1 MKTYIL
7 AVITSLLI
15 ACAAA
20 HAGAPT
26 EATQSK
32 ETVTPQP
39 GPTWYADHEWNLDL
53 FGAYAF
59 TGTPHANDRYLG
71 VDHAFGGGVDA
82 KYFFARYFG
91 IGIEGYVLDANRTR
105 IDQEGTIALVFPAP
119 FFTGVK
125 SRTNDAHAVGA
136 ALGTFTFRYPLPG
149 SRFAPYAFIGGGGV
163 FGGGQQDIRIFSG
176 GLNEVQ
182 VRTEHIGSSSRFVAE
197 FGGGFEVRLTPH
209 IGLIND
215 FTWNII
221 DGAKN
226 NFGMVRSGINF
237 AF

>member
-1 MKTYIL
+1 MKTYTL
-7 AVITSLLI
+7 PVVTSLLI
-15 ACAAA
+15 ACAA
-20 HAGAPT
+20 HAGALT
-26 EATQSK
+26 EATQGK

-39 GPTWYADHEWNLDL
+39 CPTWYANHEWNLDL

-59 TGTPHANDRYLG
+59 TDTHDRYLD

-91 IGIEGYVLDANRTR
+91 IGIEGYILDADRTR
-105 IDQEGTIALVFPAP
+105 IDQEGRIVLAVPP

-125 SRTNDAHAVGA
+125 SRTKDARAVGSV
-136 ALGTFTFRYPLPG
+136 LGTFTFRYPLHC

-163 FGGGQQDIRIFSG
+163 FGGGQQDIRVLSG
-176 GLNEVQ
+176 GLNEVE
-182 VRTEHIGSSSRFVAE
+182 VRTEHTGSQSRFVAE
-197 FGGGFEVRLTPH
+197 FGGGFEARLTQR

-221 DGAKN
+221 DGPKN

>member
-1 MKTYIL
+1 MKTYTL
-7 AVITSLLI
+7 AVITSLVI
-15 ACAAA
+15 ACAAY
-20 HAGAPT
+20 AGALT
-26 EATQSK
+26 GATQSK
-32 ETVTPQP
+32 EMVAPQP
-39 GPTWYADHEWNLDL
+39 CPTWYANHEWNLDL

-59 TGTPHANDRYLG
+59 TDTRYANDRYLD

-82 KYFFARYFG
+82 KYFFARYLG
-91 IGIEGYVLDANRTR
+91 VGIEGYILDADRTR
-105 IDQEGTIALVFPAP
+105 VDQEGTIVLAVPP

-125 SRTNDAHAVGA
+125 SRTKDVHAVGA
-136 ALGTFTFRYPLPG
+136 ALGTFTFRYPLPC

-163 FGGGQQDIRIFSG
+163 FGGGQQDIRILTP
-176 GLNEVQ
+176 GLNEVV
-182 VRTEHIGSSSRFVAE
+182 VRTEHTGSQSRFVAE

-221 DGAKN
+221 EGPNN
-226 NFGMVRSGINF
+226 NFGMVRTGINF

>member
-1 MKTYIL
+1 MKASTL

-15 ACAAA
+15 ACAA
-20 HAGAPT
+20 HAGALT
-26 EATQSK
+26 EATQGK

-39 GPTWYADHEWNLDL
+39 SPTWYADHEWNLDL
-53 FGAYAF
+53 FGAYAL
-59 TGTPHANDRYLG
+59 TGTPYANDRYLD

-91 IGIEGYVLDANRTR
+91 IGIEGYILDADRTR
-105 IDQEGTIALVFPAP
+105 VDQEGTIALAVPP

-125 SRTNDAHAVGA
+125 SRTKDAHAVGA
-136 ALGTFTFRYPLPG
+136 ALGAFTFRYPLPG
-149 SRFAPYAFIGGGGV
+149 SRFAPYAFVGGGGI
-163 FGGGQQDIRIFSG
+163 FGGGQQDIRILSARNP
-176 GLNEVQ
+176 NEVE
-182 VRTEHIGSSSRFVAE
+182 VRTEHTGGQSRFLAE
-197 FGGGFEVRLTPH
+197 VGVGFEMRLTPH

-221 DGAKN
+221 DGPKN
-226 NFGMVRSGINF
+226 NFGMVRSGFNF